1 MTACNLR
8 PPEGHPFHGTL
19 VACHLAAG
27 HREPHSWE
35 IRQPHPWVA
44 KLLGGP
50 AAADGGHDHLF
61 SVPPIWSKIIVRR
74 LPGPFGWQIVG
85 GTGIPD
91 DAYFLED
98 GDQAYLLAEIAE
110 AFDPDRPALEWVA
123 LYRWTRPPATGLL
136 ADRDDD
142 SRRYW
147 GD

>member
-1 MTACNLR
+1 MGRQASRRARRRRRRPRPPFLR
-8 PPEGHPFHGTL
+8 PADL
-19 VACHLAAG
+19 V
-27 HREPHSWE
+27 E
-35 IRQPHPWVA
+35 
-44 KLLGGP
+44 
-50 AAADGGHDHLF
+50 
-61 SVPPIWSKIIVRR
+61 IIVRR

-147 GD
+147 GG